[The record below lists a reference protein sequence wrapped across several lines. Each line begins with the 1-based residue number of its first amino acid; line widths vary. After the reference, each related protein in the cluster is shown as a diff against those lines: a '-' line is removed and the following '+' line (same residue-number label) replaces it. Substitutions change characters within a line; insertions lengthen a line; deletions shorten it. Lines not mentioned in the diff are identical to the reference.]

1 MASLRLL
8 RPLAVGLTASAVL
21 AAPLLARPSSLRV
34 YCDSSAG
41 SSPVSARDW
50 SFSHDNA
57 RNTTRGKRKSGINPR
72 IWRQF
77 LESRGIH
84 IVPYNRIQKYF
95 KGIDVRSA
103 LQDNVAFKLSLG
115 TTFTLA
121 AFAEF

>member
-1 MASLRLL
+1 MLTLGERGTGLIGGLAVSTFSK
-8 RPLAVGLTASAVL
+8 PLALLVGLIILGT
-21 AAPLLARPSSLRV
+21 
-34 YCDSSAG
+34 
-41 SSPVSARDW
+41 
-50 SFSHDNA
+50 
-57 RNTTRGKRKSGINPR
+57 
-72 IWRQF
+72 QF